1 MSSFL
6 VASGVALL
14 TAALVMTL
22 AALRARQLGR
32 VAVVDVAWGL
42 GFVAV
47 AVVMTAV
54 GTASEGNGPRRWVVL
69 AMVGAWGLRLAWHIR
84 RRALGDHQGKEDPRY
99 EELLGGPLSQVGMG
113 VAVRKVFLVQGFA
126 VWFISI
132 PLQVAAVSDVASWA
146 VVVLG
151 IAVWLLGWIFETV
164 GDAQLAAYKADP
176 DRGPVMDRGLWA
188 WTRHPNYFGDA
199 CIWWGLFLAG
209 AAASGWWG
217 LLAVVSPLAMT
228 YFLLFATGARLLER
242 TMMKRPGYP
251 EYAARTSMFFPLPP
265 RRSGAVPAAR

>member
-1 MSSFL
+1 MTDFL
-6 VASGVALL
+6 LASGVALA

-42 GFVAV
+42 GFVMV

-54 GTASEGNGPRRWVVL
+54 GIMTEGNGPRRWVVL

-99 EELLGGPLSQVGMG
+99 EQLLGGPLSEVGMAL
-113 VAVRKVFLVQGFA
+113 AVRKVFLVQGFA
-126 VWFISI
+126 VWFISL
-132 PLQVAAVSDVASWA
+132 PLQVAAVSDVAAWPI
-146 VVVLG
+146 VVLG
-151 IAVWLLGWIFETV
+151 VAVWAIGLTFESV

-176 DRGPVMDRGLWA
+176 DRKPIMDRGLWA

-199 CIWWGLFLAG
+199 CVWWGLFLAG

-228 YFLLFATGARLLER
+228 YFLLYATGARLLEK
-242 TMMKRPGYP
+242 TMMKRAGYP
-251 EYAARTSMFFPLPP
+251 EYAARTPMFLPRPP
-265 RRSGAVPAAR
+265 RRA